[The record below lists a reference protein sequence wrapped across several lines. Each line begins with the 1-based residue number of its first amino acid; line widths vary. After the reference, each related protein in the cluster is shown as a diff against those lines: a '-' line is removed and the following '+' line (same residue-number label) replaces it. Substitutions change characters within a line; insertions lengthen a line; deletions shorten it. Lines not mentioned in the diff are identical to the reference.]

1 MVHLVTVILMVLLS
15 GARKIAQ
22 NVVIFS
28 LYSVLDKFFVNTTR
42 FYISNSVTFH
52 NVVMAL
58 NEENG
63 LCITVW

>member
-22 NVVIFS
+22 KCRYFFS
-28 LYSVLDKFFVNTTR
+28 LLDKFFVNTTR
-42 FYISNSVTFH
+42 FYISNSVTFY